1 MPATNTT
8 SASDEPIIVDLR
20 GTRFLT
26 CKGTL
31 VSEPDSMLGKV
42 CATAK
47 SDQMVYID
55 RDPKVFRHILEL
67 LRLGEKA
74 QLPEC
79 KEILA
84 QLKADVAFYK
94 LDGLKK
100 FIDRRVTVSG
110 PDLISSTAVEIQEN
124 IVDLTDGI
132 DRDLSP
138 SGDFRARKKSVGGVQ
153 VSDLAYKYYSQS
165 SSSIDSKRKW

>member
-1 MPATNTT
+1 MPATSHTPPCE
-8 SASDEPIIVDLR
+8 EPIIVDLR

-26 CKGTL
+26 CKATL
-31 VSEPDSMLGKV
+31 VAEPDSMLGKV

-47 SDQMVYID
+47 SEQMVYID
-55 RDPKVFRHILEL
+55 RDPKVFRLILEL

-74 QLPEC
+74 HLPEC
-79 KEILA
+79 KDTLV

-94 LDGLKK
+94 LEGLKK
-100 FIDRRVTVSG
+100 LVERRVTVAG
-110 PDLISSTAVEIQEN
+110 PDLITHTALEIQEN
-124 IVDLTDGI
+124 IIDLTEGM
-132 DRDLSP
+132 DRDFSP

-165 SSSIDSKRKW
+165 SSAIDSKRKW